1 MKAAAALTMLA
12 LAAAPASQAADNA
25 RMASAASAANSDARD
40 LNDAARAANAHAR
53 SLNGPARRAA
63 EAKAAGIAAALGA
76 APAEPAASATPPAPA
91 PTAAHAAQAASAMHA
106 AQATAA
112 APAAAAVTAA
122 SAAGAKPQAALLRH
136 SACKGT
142 LYLTFDTGSQ
152 SQAELIAD
160 TLKRHQIKATF
171 FLANEKT
178 INGDYS
184 LDPAWSAYWKARVAE
199 GHAIGSHTFDHDVLV
214 KDGADGSLQVK
225 PGFGAHAGKVQ
236 TLTPAQYCEE
246 IKRVDQRFVELTGK
260 HLDPIWRAPAG
271 RTTPRSLAAAKACG
285 YAHVGWA
292 PAGFSGDELSS
303 TAYPNAVLLQKSLR
317 DLRDG
322 DIFVAHMGIWSRKDA
337 WAPANLEPLISG
349 LEQKGYCF
357 ATLREHPDYLSQF
370 KSSSK
375 HP

>member
-1 MKAAAALTMLA
+1 MKAAAALTVLA
-12 LAAAPASQAADNA
+12 LAASPA
-25 RMASAASAANSDARD
+25 MSAAGQAGEANHGARE
-40 LNDAARAANAHAR
+40 LNDAARAANDHAR
-53 SLNGPARRAA
+53 NLNGPARRAA
-63 EAKAAGIAAALGA
+63 EAKAAGIAAAAAASAPA
-76 APAEPAASATPPAPA
+76 APAAVATAAPAASAAV
-91 PTAAHAAQAASAMHA
+91 AASATA
-106 AQATAA
+106 ATTAA
-112 APAAAAVTAA
+112 A
-122 SAAGAKPQAALLRH
+122 KPQPALLRH

-142 LYLTFDTGSQ
+142 IYLTFDTGSQ
-152 SQAELIAD
+152 SQAGLIAD
-160 TLKRHQIKATF
+160 TLNRHKIKATF

-178 INGDYS
+178 VNGDYS
-184 LDPAWSAYWKARVAE
+184 LDPSWSAYWKARVAE
-199 GHAIGSHTFDHDVLV
+199 GHAVGSHTFDHDVLA
-214 KDGADGSLQVK
+214 KDGANGTILVK
-225 PGFGAHAGKVQ
+225 PGFGAHAGKIIS
-236 TLTPAQYCEE
+236 LTPAQYCEE

-271 RTTPRSLAAAKACG
+271 RTTPRTLAAAQACG

-322 DIFVAHMGIWSRKDA
+322 DIFVAHMGIWSRKEA

-370 KSSSK
+370 KPSLK